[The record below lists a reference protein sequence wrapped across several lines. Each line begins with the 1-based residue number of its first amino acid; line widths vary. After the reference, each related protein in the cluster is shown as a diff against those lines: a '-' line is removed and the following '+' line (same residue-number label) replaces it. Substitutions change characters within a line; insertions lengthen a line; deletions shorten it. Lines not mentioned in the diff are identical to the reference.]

1 MPKEVENLFDK
12 KTHPWSLSWPT
23 LLNNIPSWL
32 MAEEGKPQEQVP
44 LSLFFIKTKIFY
56 KNVLFAENNYISL
69 NTCFKS
75 R

>member
-1 MPKEVENLFDK
+1 
-12 KTHPWSLSWPT
+12 
-23 LLNNIPSWL
+23 